1 MWQQGT
7 GGGCYVAAGC
17 RRRLLCGSR
26 VQEEAAMWQHGKR
39 GGYYA
44 AVGWLLCGRRVMGE
58 AALWHQGTRGGCYVA
73 AGYWRRLL
81 CGSTVKGAAAM

>member
-17 RRRLLCGSR
+17 GRRLLCGSR
-26 VQEEAAMWQHGKR
+26 VLEEAAMWQHGKG

-44 AVGWLLCGRRVMGE
+44 AVGYRRRLLCFRRVMGE
-58 AALWHQGTRGGCYVA
+58 AALYTMLPHSSLLMYPA
-73 AGYWRRLL
+73 A
-81 CGSTVKGAAAM
+81 T